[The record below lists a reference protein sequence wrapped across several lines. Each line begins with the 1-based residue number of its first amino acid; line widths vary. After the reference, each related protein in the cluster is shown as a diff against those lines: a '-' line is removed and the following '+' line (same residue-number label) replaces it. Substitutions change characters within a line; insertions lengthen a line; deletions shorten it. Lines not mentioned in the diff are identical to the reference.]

1 MLVYTSVGSDDTPTN
16 LWTRD
21 ALISVREFEK
31 DVVREDDY
39 QATCLAEQVQEET
52 STTREEYKCMP
63 KGFLSVLD
71 FFPDTSLL
79 ETMS

>member
-1 MLVYTSVGSDDTPTN
+1 MLVYTSVGDSDDTPIN

-39 QATCLAEQVQEET
+39 
-52 STTREEYKCMP
+52 
-63 KGFLSVLD
+63 
-71 FFPDTSLL
+71 
-79 ETMS
+79 